1 VRCWVVIACL
11 FAALPAWADEAA
23 DKGRA
28 IAAEADRRDT
38 GFKDSEAAVVMILKS
53 ARGDE
58 SRRALRIK
66 VLEAMAAGEGDK
78 SLVIFDE
85 PRDIAGAALL
95 SFSHVLEP
103 DDQWLYLPEVGR
115 VKRISG
121 ANRAG
126 PFMGSEFAYED
137 IAAPALEK
145 YSYRFLRQEPC
156 GKLTCN
162 VIERTPL
169 YKDSGYA
176 RQVVWLDAAE
186 YRPWRVDFYD
196 RRGAHLKRLT
206 YGKFARYG
214 AYWRAHRLLM
224 ENLRTGK
231 STLLAVTA
239 YRLGVGLSEA
249 DFSQASLKRA
259 Q

>member
-1 VRCWVVIACL
+1 MRYWAGVVFLLAVT
-11 FAALPAWADEAA
+11 PAWADEAA

-28 IAAEADRRDT
+28 IAVEADRRDT
-38 GFKDSEAAVVMILKS
+38 GFKDSEAAVVMILK
-53 ARGDE
+53 AANGQE

-66 VLEAMAAGEGDK
+66 VLEAPAQKDGDR

-85 PRDIAGAALL
+85 PRDIAGTALL
-95 SFSHVLEP
+95 SFAHVLEP

-137 IAAPALEK
+137 IAAPELEK

-162 VIERTPL
+162 VIERTPR
-169 YKDSGYA
+169 YQDSGYK
-176 RQVVWLDAAE
+176 RQEVWLDTAE
-186 YRPWRVDFYD
+186 YRPWRVNFYD
-196 RRGAHLKRLT
+196 RRDTLLKRLT

-239 YRLGVGLSEA
+239 YRLGVGLSAA
-249 DFSQASLKRA
+249 DFTQSSLKRA

>member
-1 VRCWVVIACL
+1 MRYWAVAAFLI
-11 FAALPAWADEAA
+11 AALPAWADEAA

-28 IAAEADRRDT
+28 IAVEADRRDT

-66 VLEAMAAGEGDK
+66 ILEATTGGGDK
-78 SLVIFDE
+78 SLLIFDQ
-85 PRDIAGAALL
+85 PRDITGAALL
-95 SFSHVLEP
+95 SYANILTP
-103 DDQWLYLPEVGR
+103 DDQWLFLPEVGR

-137 IAAPALEK
+137 IAAPELEK

-156 GKLTCN
+156 GSLTCN
-162 VIERTPL
+162 VIERTPR
-169 YKDSGYA
+169 YQDSGYK
-176 RQVVWLDAAE
+176 RQEVWLDATE

-196 RRGAHLKRLT
+196 RRDTLLKRLT

-231 STLLAVTA
+231 STLLAVTV
-239 YRLGVGLSEA
+239 YRLGVGLSAA
-249 DFSQASLKRA
+249 DFTQASLKRA

>member
-1 VRCWVVIACL
+1 MRYWAVAVWLLAITS
-11 FAALPAWADEAA
+11 AWADEAE

-28 IAAEADRRDT
+28 IAVEADRRDT
-38 GFKDSEAAVVMILKS
+38 GFKDSEAAVVMLLKS

-66 VLEAMAAGEGDK
+66 ILEAATAGEGDK
-78 SLVIFDE
+78 SLLIFDQ

-95 SFSHVLEP
+95 SYANILKP

-156 GKLTCN
+156 GSLTCN
-162 VIERTPL
+162 VIERTPR
-169 YKDSGYA
+169 YQDSGYK
-176 RQVVWLDAAE
+176 RQEVWLDVTE

-196 RRGAHLKRLT
+196 RRDTLLKRLT

-231 STLLAVTA
+231 STLLAMTA